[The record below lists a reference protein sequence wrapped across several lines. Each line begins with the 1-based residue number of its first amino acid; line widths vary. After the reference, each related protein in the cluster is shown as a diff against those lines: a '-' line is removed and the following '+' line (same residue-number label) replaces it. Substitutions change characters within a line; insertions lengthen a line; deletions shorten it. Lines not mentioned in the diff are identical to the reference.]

1 MAAHF
6 SSIYQR
12 TSIVVVVV
20 AVVVGV
26 AAAVA
31 VVVVVVIFVVIV
43 IGVAVALTLT
53 HRHPAV
59 CDHRTGSNSS
69 WTGML
74 ILPPRRANLKRE
86 NYVSYSTAGV
96 ILWWLYYLRPKQ
108 GMARATVV
116 RVARFFLATAV
127 VYQVPLFRPSDSRP
141 FVDHTSLT

>member
-69 WTGML
+69 WSGML
-74 ILPPRRANLKRE
+74 ILPPRRAK
-86 NYVSYSTAGV
+86 
-96 ILWWLYYLRPKQ
+96 
-108 GMARATVV
+108 
-116 RVARFFLATAV
+116 
-127 VYQVPLFRPSDSRP
+127 
-141 FVDHTSLT
+141 